1 MNAKQAAFLV
11 GKVILAAAI
20 MAWLF
25 HRTDAHVV
33 WLSIRDAHRIPIV
46 AGLILWLVTIVIAGW
61 RWNRLLGILGI
72 HIPVTSLTC
81 VVPIAQFFSVFLPGS
96 TGDDLTRMLYVS
108 RLAPGRVG
116 EACTT
121 VLLDRFIGLVSVL
134 LLAAFCIPWQWSV
147 MSASSQTRWIALGML
162 AAGAISCLGGAIFF
176 LAGHPTHRWFEK
188 RLRLRPA
195 HSLRDEAAR
204 IWGVLCDNK
213 LLVAKVIGAALI
225 TQLIHC
231 GVFYLAGL
239 SVGIRTPLLI
249 WTTFVPIVLAANALP
264 ITIAGVGIREYLLVL
279 FLGVIAGVDSERAI
293 AASFVIFAMILAM
306 CLLGGLLYI
315 FYRPKRKVTTV
326 DELTAPAGSAL
337 EP

>member
-1 MNAKQAAFLV
+1 MNAKQAAILV
-11 GKVILAAAI
+11 GKVIIAAAI
-20 MAWLF
+20 ITWLF
-25 HRTDAHVV
+25 HRTDAQFV
-33 WLSIRDAHRIPIV
+33 WLRVRDAHRIPIL

-72 HIPVTSLTC
+72 HIPVKSLTC
-81 VVPIAQFFSVFLPGS
+81 IVPIAQFFSVFLPGS

-116 EACTT
+116 EACMT

-134 LLAAFCIPWQWSV
+134 LLAAICIPWQWPV

-162 AAGAISCLGGAIFF
+162 AAGAFSCLGGAVFF

-195 HSLRDEAAR
+195 NSLRDEAAR

-213 LLVAKVIGAALI
+213 LVVAKVIGAAVI
-225 TQLIHC
+225 IQLIHC
-231 GVFYLAGL
+231 VVFYLAGL
-239 SVGIRTPLLI
+239 SVGVSSPLLI
-249 WTTFVPIVLAANALP
+249 WLTFVPIVLASNALP
-264 ITIAGVGIREYLLVL
+264 ITVAGIGVREYLLVL

-293 AASFVIFAMILAM
+293 ATSFVIFAMILMM

-315 FYRPKRKVTTV
+315 FYRPKRKAVTV
-326 DELTAPAGSAL
+326 E
-337 EP
+337 EPGTPPEVAEA

>member
-1 MNAKQAAFLV
+1 MNGKQAAILI
-11 GKVILAAAI
+11 GKVILAVAI
-20 MAWLF
+20 ITWLF
-25 HRTDAHVV
+25 HRTDAYLV
-33 WLSIRDAHRIPIV
+33 WLRVRDAHRIPIV
-46 AGLILWLVTIVIAGW
+46 VGLILWLVTIVIAGW

-72 HIPVTSLTC
+72 HIPVKSLTC

-134 LLAAFCIPWQWSV
+134 LLAAFCVPWQWSV
-147 MSASSQTRWIALGML
+147 MSSSSQTRWIALGML
-162 AAGAISCLGGAIFF
+162 AAGAFTCLGGAVFF

-195 HSLRDEAAR
+195 RSLRDEGAR
-204 IWGVLCDNK
+204 IWGMLCDNK
-213 LLVAKVIGAALI
+213 LLVAKVIGAAVI

-231 GVFYLAGL
+231 VVFYLAGL
-239 SVGIRTPLLI
+239 SVGIDTPLLI
-249 WTTFVPIVLAANALP
+249 WPTFVPIILASNALP
-264 ITIAGVGIREYLLVL
+264 ITIAGIGVREYLLVL

-293 AASFVIFAMILAM
+293 ATSFVIFAMILMM

-315 FYRPKRKVTTV
+315 FYRPKRKVVTV
-326 DELTAPAGSAL
+326 DEPGTPAEVA
-337 EP
+337 EA

>member
-1 MNAKQAAFLV
+1 MNAKQAAILV
-11 GKVILAAAI
+11 GKVIIAAAI
-20 MAWLF
+20 ITWLF
-25 HRTDAHVV
+25 HRTDAQLV
-33 WLSIRDAHRIPIV
+33 WLRVRDAHRIPIL

-72 HIPVTSLTC
+72 HIPVKSLTC
-81 VVPIAQFFSVFLPGS
+81 IVPIAQFFSVFLPGS

-116 EACTT
+116 EACMT

-134 LLAAFCIPWQWSV
+134 LLAAICIPWQWPV

-162 AAGAISCLGGAIFF
+162 AAGAVSCLGGAVFF

-195 HSLRDEAAR
+195 NSLRDEAAR

-213 LLVAKVIGAALI
+213 LVVAKVIGAAVI
-225 TQLIHC
+225 IQLIHC
-231 GVFYLAGL
+231 VVFYLAGL
-239 SVGIRTPLLI
+239 SVGVSSPLLI
-249 WTTFVPIVLAANALP
+249 WLTFVPIVLASNALP
-264 ITIAGVGIREYLLVL
+264 ITVAGIGVREYLLVL

-293 AASFVIFAMILAM
+293 ATSFVIFAMILMM

-315 FYRPKRKVTTV
+315 FYRPKRKAVTV
-326 DELTAPAGSAL
+326 E
-337 EP
+337 EPGTPPEVAEE

>member
-1 MNAKQAAFLV
+1 MNAKQAAFL
-11 GKVILAAAI
+11 GAKVIIAVAI
-20 MAWLF
+20 ITWLF
-25 HRTDAHVV
+25 HRTDAYLV
-33 WLSIRDAHRIPIV
+33 WLSVRDAHRIPIV
-46 AGLILWLVTIVIAGW
+46 VGLILWLVTIVIAGW

-72 HIPVTSLTC
+72 HIPVKSLTC

-108 RLAPGRVG
+108 RLAPRRVG
-116 EACTT
+116 EACAT

-134 LLAAFCIPWQWSV
+134 LLAAFCIPWQWSI
-147 MSASSQTRWIALGML
+147 MSSSSQTRWIALGML
-162 AAGAISCLGGAIFF
+162 GAGAISFLGGAVFF

-188 RLRLRPA
+188 RLRLRTA

-213 LLVAKVIGAALI
+213 LLVAKVIGAAVI
-225 TQLIHC
+225 IQLIHC

-239 SVGIRTPLLI
+239 SVGVRSPLLI
-249 WTTFVPIVLAANALP
+249 WLTFVPIVLASNALP
-264 ITIAGVGIREYLLVL
+264 ITIAGIGVREYLLVL

-293 AASFVIFAMILAM
+293 ATSFVIFAMILIM

-315 FYRPKRKVTTV
+315 FYRPKRKEVMV
-326 DELTAPAGSAL
+326 DELGPAPEVTEA
-337 EP
+337 

>member
-11 GKVILAAAI
+11 GKVILAVAI
-20 MAWLF
+20 IAWLF
-25 HRTDAHVV
+25 RRTDAHLV
-33 WLSIRDAHRIPIV
+33 WLRVRDAHRIPIV
-46 AGLILWLVTIVIAGW
+46 VGLILWLVTIVIAGW

-72 HIPVTSLTC
+72 HIPLKSLTC

-134 LLAAFCIPWQWSV
+134 LLAALCIPWQWSI
-147 MSASSQTRWIALGML
+147 MSSSSQTRWIAFGML
-162 AAGAISCLGGAIFF
+162 AAGVVSCLGGAVFF

-188 RLRLRPA
+188 RLRLRPG

-213 LLVAKVIGAALI
+213 LIVAKVIGAAVA
-225 TQLIHC
+225 TQVIHC
-231 GVFYLAGL
+231 VVFYLAGL
-239 SVGIRTPLLI
+239 SVGIHTSLLI
-249 WTTFVPIVLAANALP
+249 WPTFVPIVLASNALP
-264 ITIAGVGIREYLLVL
+264 ITIAGVGVREYLLVL

-293 AASFVIFAMILAM
+293 ATSFVIFAMILIM
-306 CLLGGLLYI
+306 CLLGALLYI
-315 FYRPKRKVTTV
+315 FYRPKRKTVAV
-326 DELTAPAGSAL
+326 DEPSTPTEAAEA
-337 EP
+337 

>member
-1 MNAKQAAFLV
+1 MNAKQAAILV
-11 GKVILAAAI
+11 GKVIFAVAI
-20 MAWLF
+20 ITWLF
-25 HRTDAHVV
+25 HRTNAYLV
-33 WLSIRDAHRIPIV
+33 WVTVRDAHRIPIV
-46 AGLILWLVTIVIAGW
+46 VGLILWLVTIAIAGW

-72 HIPVTSLTC
+72 HIPAKSLTC

-134 LLAAFCIPWQWSV
+134 LLAAFCVPWQWSL
-147 MSASSQTRWIALGML
+147 MSDSSQTRWIALGML
-162 AAGAISCLGGAIFF
+162 SAGAVTFLCGAIFF

-239 SVGIRTPLLI
+239 SVGIRSPLLI
-249 WTTFVPIVLAANALP
+249 WPTFVPIVLAANALP
-264 ITIAGVGIREYLLVL
+264 ITIAGVGEREYLLVL
-279 FLGVIAGVDSERAI
+279 FLGVIAGVDSEHAV
-293 AASFVIFAMILAM
+293 ATSFVIFAMILTM

-315 FYRPKRKVTTV
+315 FYRPKRKVVTV
-326 DELTAPAGSAL
+326 DESGEAA
-337 EP
+337 

>member
-1 MNAKQAAFLV
+1 MNVKQAAILV
-11 GKVILAAAI
+11 GKAI
-20 MAWLF
+20 IAVAIITWLF
-25 HRTDAHVV
+25 HRTDAYLV
-33 WLSIRDAHRIPIV
+33 WLRVRDAHRIPIV
-46 AGLILWLVTIVIAGW
+46 AGLLLWLVTIVIAGW

-72 HIPVTSLTC
+72 LIPVKSLTC

-134 LLAAFCIPWQWSV
+134 LLAAVCIPWEWSV
-147 MSASSQTRWIALGML
+147 MSSLNQTRWIALGML
-162 AAGAISCLGGAIFF
+162 AAGAISYLGGAVFF

-213 LLVAKVIGAALI
+213 LVVAKVIGAAVI

-239 SVGIRTPLLI
+239 SVGIRSPLLI
-249 WTTFVPIVLAANALP
+249 WPTFVPIVLASNALP
-264 ITIAGVGIREYLLVL
+264 ITIAGVGVREYLLVL
-279 FLGVIAGVDSERAI
+279 FLGIIAGVDSEQAI
-293 AASFVIFAMILAM
+293 ATSFVIFAMILVM

-315 FYRPKRKVTTV
+315 FYRPKRKVVTV
-326 DELTAPAGSAL
+326 DEPGRPTEAAEA
-337 EP
+337 

>member
-11 GKVILAAAI
+11 AKVIFALAI
-20 MAWLF
+20 ITWLF
-25 HRTDAHVV
+25 HRTDAYLV
-33 WLSIRDAHRIPIV
+33 WLRIRDANRVPIV

-72 HIPVTSLTC
+72 HIPVKSLTC

-134 LLAAFCIPWQWSV
+134 LLGAFCVPWQWSV
-147 MSASSQTRWIALGML
+147 MSSSSQTRWIALGML
-162 AAGAISCLGGAIFF
+162 AAGAFTCLGGTIFF

-195 HSLRDEAAR
+195 HTLRDEAAR

-213 LLVAKVIGAALI
+213 LLVAKVSGAAVI

-231 GVFYLAGL
+231 GIFYLAGI
-239 SVGIRTPLLI
+239 SVGIRSPLLI
-249 WTTFVPIVLAANALP
+249 WPTFVPIVLASNALP
-264 ITIAGVGIREYLLVL
+264 ITIAGVGVREYLLVL

-293 AASFVIFAMILAM
+293 ATSFVVFAMILMM

-315 FYRPKRKVTTV
+315 FYRPKRKVVRV
-326 DELTAPAGSAL
+326 DEPGTPSEVVEA
-337 EP
+337 

>member
-1 MNAKQAAFLV
+1 MNAKQAAFLI
-11 GKVILAAAI
+11 GKVIVAVAI

-25 HRTDAHVV
+25 HRTNAEVV
-33 WLSIRDAHRIPIV
+33 WLSVRDAHRVPIL
-46 AGLILWLVTIVIAGW
+46 AGLILWLVTMVIAGW

-72 HIPVTSLTC
+72 HIPVISLIC
-81 VVPIAQFFSVFLPGS
+81 IVPIAQFFSVFLPGS

-108 RLAPGRVG
+108 RLAPGRVA

-121 VLLDRFIGLVSVL
+121 VLLDRFMGLVSVL
-134 LLAAFCIPWQWSV
+134 LLAAFCVPWQWSL

-162 AAGAISCLGGAIFF
+162 AAGALTCVGGAVFF

-188 RLRLRPA
+188 RLRLKPA

-204 IWGVLCDNK
+204 IWGLLCDNK

-231 GVFYLAGL
+231 GAFYLAGL
-239 SVGIRTPLLI
+239 SVGIHTPLLI

-264 ITIAGVGIREYLLVL
+264 ITIAGVGVREYLLVL
-279 FLGVIAGVDSERAI
+279 FLGVIAGVNSERAI
-293 AASFVIFAMILAM
+293 AASFVIFAMILMM
-306 CLLGGLLYI
+306 CLLGAFLYI
-315 FYRPKRKVTTV
+315 FYRPKRKETAV
-326 DELTAPAGSAL
+326 DEMTAPAGTAL
-337 EP
+337 RP

>member
-1 MNAKQAAFLV
+1 MNAKQVAFLI
-11 GKVILAAAI
+11 GKLIVAVAILT
-20 MAWLF
+20 WLF
-25 HRTDAHVV
+25 HRTDAYRV
-33 WLSIRDAHRIPIV
+33 WLSVRDAHRIPIFL
-46 AGLILWLVTIVIAGW
+46 GLILWLVTIVIAGW

-72 HIPVTSLTC
+72 HIPVKSLTC

-121 VLLDRFIGLVSVL
+121 VLLDRFIGLISVL
-134 LLAAFCIPWQWSV
+134 LLAAFCVPWQWSV
-147 MSASSQTRWIALGML
+147 MSTSSETRWIALGML
-162 AAGAISCLGGAIFF
+162 SAGGFACLGGAVFF

-204 IWGVLCDNK
+204 IWGILCDNK
-213 LLVAKVIGAALI
+213 LLVVKVLGAALI

-231 GVFYLAGL
+231 VVFYLAGL
-239 SVGIRTPLLI
+239 SVGIRSPLLI
-249 WTTFVPIVLAANALP
+249 WPTFVPIVLAANALP
-264 ITIAGVGIREYLLVL
+264 ITIAGIGIREYLLVL

-293 AASFVIFAMILAM
+293 ATSFVIFAMILII
-306 CLLGGLLYI
+306 CLMGALLYI
-315 FYRPKRKVTTV
+315 FYRPKRKVIVT
-326 DELTAPAGSAL
+326 DELAAPA
-337 EP
+337 